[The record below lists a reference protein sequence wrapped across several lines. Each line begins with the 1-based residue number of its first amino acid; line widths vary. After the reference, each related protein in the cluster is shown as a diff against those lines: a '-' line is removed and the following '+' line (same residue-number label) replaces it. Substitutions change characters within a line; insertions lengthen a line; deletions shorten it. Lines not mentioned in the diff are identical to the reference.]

1 MKTNTDNQIIPKK
14 VNVHKF
20 HRQRL
25 RDELILNG
33 FNTSEHKVLEYLLF
47 LCHAQKDVNPL
58 SHELINKFGSFKN
71 VLEASYSDLIKIK
84 DVGDVTAKILT
95 SIVPIFNYYN
105 NQKLN
110 LIKTKMQTRK
120 DYVNYFN
127 AKVKDL
133 SHESLLLIALN
144 DKYEVKNSKV
154 LKIGN
159 DTKVEIDYI
168 DIITFLANNSSN
180 KAVLMHNHPSGNS
193 TPSDA
198 DIKNT
203 KEIMKSLGVVGLEII
218 DHVIVSNSGYYS
230 FAEQNKIDEFVE
242 DLRKNRFIGDNLYKK

>member
-110 LIKTKMQTRK
+110 
-120 DYVNYFN
+120 F
-127 AKVKDL
+127 
-133 SHESLLLIALN
+133 
-144 DKYEVKNSKV
+144 
-154 LKIGN
+154 
-159 DTKVEIDYI
+159 
-168 DIITFLANNSSN
+168 
-180 KAVLMHNHPSGNS
+180 
-193 TPSDA
+193 
-198 DIKNT
+198 
-203 KEIMKSLGVVGLEII
+203 
-218 DHVIVSNSGYYS
+218 
-230 FAEQNKIDEFVE
+230 
-242 DLRKNRFIGDNLYKK
+242 